1 MAQKK
6 RPKKATRSHPA
17 KNKQQRKKI
26 GVKRKRKPSSAR
38 WLARQNKDIYV
49 HAAQHEGYRS
59 RAAYKLIEL
68 DDRFHIFKPGQRVV
82 DLGAAPGSWTQVAV
96 SRVHADT
103 PGGGRVLAVDL
114 KFLDPVRGAL
124 ILTKD
129 VLEENSISEIRTILE
144 GPADVVLSDMAAPST
159 GHRKTDA
166 LRVMTLCEGALD
178 VAKTVLSPSGCFVV
192 KVLKVGAEIN
202 LVKSLKKEFVGVR
215 HAKPPASRSDSS
227 ESYVVATDFRG

>member
-1 MAQKK
+1 
-6 RPKKATRSHPA
+6 RC
-17 KNKQQRKKI
+17 
-26 GVKRKRKPSSAR
+26 G
-38 WLARQNKDIYV
+38 ARQTR
-49 HAAQHEGYRS
+49 GGG
-59 RAAYKLIEL
+59 
-68 DDRFHIFKPGQRVV
+68 GQR
-82 DLGAAPGSWTQVAV
+82 GC
-96 SRVHADT
+96 SRRIGD
-103 PGGGRVLAVDL
+103 GGRVLAVDL

-178 VAKTVLSPSGCFVV
+178 VAKTVLSPGGCFVV

-202 LVKSLKKEFVGVR
+202 LVKSLKKEFLSVR